1 MNIGTPRPEP
11 WLAAVFEG
19 AGATLWWNVATGEAG
34 GEVWDEA
41 LAGAWL
47 ALPNPR
53 LRSGD
58 AQFFARAAALAAWR
72 EAWWPASY
80 VRGIAPL
87 DPRILAAERAV
98 ALVALDGISD
108 DEDAATRASSALTE
122 LDDDALEASET
133 VREAVAAGVLAAATT
148 DALAAL
154 ADDYGAALAP
164 APVAQADFALA
175 AAGSAPAAALAT
187 GSDPVDPG
195 CVPQGVVD
203 PFARI
208 EWRVTASMSLEVTV
222 AAAPVAGR
230 APAAELVAHIGPL
243 EVPLFRSDGVWSGR
257 AGAAAGI
264 LALGPDE
271 RRARLEVPGFDAIP
285 GVDPETLARIAGEG

>member
-11 WLAAVFEG
+11 WFAAVFEG

-41 LAGAWL
+41 RAGAWL
-47 ALPNPR
+47 ALPDPR
-53 LRSGD
+53 LRSDD

-80 VRGIAPL
+80 VRDIAPL

-98 ALVALDGISD
+98 ALAALDGVSD
-108 DEDAATRASSALTE
+108 DDDAVSRAIAGLAE
-122 LDDDALEASET
+122 PAGDALEASET
-133 VREAVAAGVLAAATT
+133 VRAAVAAGVLEAATT
-148 DALAAL
+148 EALAAF
-154 ADDYGAALAP
+154 ADDFGVALAP
-164 APVAQADFALA
+164 VPAAQADFALA
-175 AAGSAPAAALAT
+175 AAGSAPAAAVAA

-195 CVPQGVVD
+195 SVPQGVVD

-208 EWRVTASMSLEVTV
+208 EWRVTASLALEVTV
-222 AAAPVAGR
+222 AAAPVAGP
-230 APAAELVAHIGPL
+230 APTVELLAQVGPL
-243 EVPLFRSDGVWSGR
+243 EVPLFRADGMWSGR
-257 AGAAAGI
+257 AGGAAVL

-271 RRARLEVPGFDAIP
+271 RRAHLSVPGFEAIP
-285 GVDPETLARIAGEG
+285 GVDAETLARIVGES